1 MRINIWIVVAI
12 LLALVV
18 VTRYLHHRKD
28 TQRICADD
36 PGWSRRAFRS
46 LNFLD
51 SVVLTSL
58 FSGTHGKAGNIGHCL
73 CGGN

>member
-36 PGWSRRAFRS
+36 PDRLGVPSVRSVIIECDFSLRRMK
-46 LNFLD
+46 
-51 SVVLTSL
+51 TSK
-58 FSGTHGKAGNIGHCL
+58 KAPLGRG
-73 CGGN
+73 